1 MKKMTDA
8 NKLFL
13 TARPASH
20 NTTTQPQHN
29 KMSVFEPATEVTQEY
44 ATAMGE
50 AITSATK
57 AETEANRLKRKYEP
71 DEPEVLKD
79 RILHLQATYDH
90 AFMRVQIF
98 TGEKMELTLIP
109 QTRNNGNMPDWT
121 FHPHLT
127 GRRDNIE
134 YIEEFGIYRVYVG
147 DGGRG
152 YDLLVTFNTKGVRI
166 RQLDESIPDGGDD
179 PEPNLK
185 IEILDEQPEFT
196 LTHE

>member
-1 MKKMTDA
+1 MPLPD
-8 NKLFL
+8 
-13 TARPASH
+13 
-20 NTTTQPQHN
+20 
-29 KMSVFEPATEVTQEY
+29 PATEVTEQY
-44 ATAMGE
+44 AAAMEE
-50 AITSATK
+50 AIESATK
-57 AETEANRLKRKYEP
+57 AEAEANRLKRKYEP
-71 DEPEVLKD
+71 DESEVLRDK
-79 RILHLQATYDH
+79 ILHLQATYDH

-121 FHPHLT
+121 FRPHLT

-134 YIEEFGIYRVYVG
+134 CIEEFGIYRVYVG
-147 DGGRG
+147 DGGG
-152 YDLLVTFNTKGVRI
+152 GHELLVTFDPKGVRI
-166 RQLDESIPDGGDD
+166 RQLDESIPDDGDD

>member
-1 MKKMTDA
+1 
-8 NKLFL
+8 
-13 TARPASH
+13 
-20 NTTTQPQHN
+20 
-29 KMSVFEPATEVTQEY
+29 MSLSEPATEVTQEY
-44 ATAMGE
+44 ATAMEE

-57 AETEANRLKRKYEP
+57 AEAEANRLKRKYEP
-71 DEPEVLKD
+71 NESELLRDK
-79 RILHLQATYDH
+79 ILHLQAGHDH

-147 DGGRG
+147 DGGG
-152 YDLLVTFNTKGVRI
+152 GHELLVTFDPKGVRI

>member
-1 MKKMTDA
+1 MAAQVGVADV
-8 NKLFL
+8 
-13 TARPASH
+13 P
-20 NTTTQPQHN
+20 
-29 KMSVFEPATEVTQEY
+29 TEEY
-44 ATAMGE
+44 AQAMEE
-50 AITSATK
+50 AIDAATK
-57 AETEANRLKRKYEP
+57 AEAEANRLKRKYEP
-71 DEPEVLKD
+71 DESEVRLDK
-79 RILHLQATYDH
+79 ILHLQTVYDH

-147 DGGRG
+147 DGCRDHGIG

>member
-8 NKLFL
+8 NKLFYNCE
-13 TARPASH
+13 TCQSQHH
-20 NTTTQPQHN
+20 NQQPQHN
-29 KMSVFEPATEVTQEY
+29 KMSLSKLATEVTQEY
-44 ATAMGE
+44 AAAMEE

-71 DEPEVLKD
+71 DESEVLRDK
-79 RILHLQATYDH
+79 ILHLQATYDH

-121 FHPHLT
+121 FRPHLT

-134 YIEEFGIYRVYVG
+134 CIEEFGIYRVYVG
-147 DGGRG
+147 GGGEG
-152 YDLLVTFNTKGVRI
+152 YELLVTFNPKGVQI
-166 RQLDESIPDGGDD
+166 QQPD
-179 PEPNLK
+179 PESDLK
-185 IEILDEQPEFT
+185 ISVS
-196 LTHE
+196 LTAWIFQITTP

>member
-20 NTTTQPQHN
+20 NTTPQPQHN
-29 KMSVFEPATEVTQEY
+29 KMSLSKLATEVTQEY

-71 DEPEVLKD
+71 DESEVLRDK
-79 RILHLQATYDH
+79 ILHLQATYDH

-121 FHPHLT
+121 FRPHLT

-134 YIEEFGIYRVYVG
+134 CIEEFGIYRVYVG
-147 DGGRG
+147 GGGEG
-152 YDLLVTFNTKGVRI
+152 YELLVTFNPKGVCI
-166 RQLDESIPDGGDD
+166 QQLDEPD
-179 PEPNLK
+179 PESDLK
-185 IEILDEQPEFT
+185 IEYLSRTIFQITTVPPS
-196 LTHE
+196 